1 MRSLVKFFLLTYII
15 SWSLFISAAIISRNA
30 NSPDSEFSPAGYF
43 IYLIGVFAPALVA
56 VFLSWREE
64 RKAGVLAL
72 LSKIFKA
79 PTYLGWYIF
88 AIGYF
93 ATVKLLAAV
102 VYRIPIG
109 QWPLFGHEAFYIIV
123 AGIIFSTPMQ
133 AGEEIGWRG
142 FALPRMANRF
152 GIAGASVILGI
163 IWAAWHLPFFFLHG
177 ADKFGQSFPVY
188 LLSVVALSVA
198 MAWLYW
204 RTHGSLMLTMLMHAA
219 ANNTTGIVPSA
230 SLGAVNPFSLNASP
244 IAWISTAFMWL
255 FAFYFLIQMRGVKI
269 EVDERLQH

>member
-15 SWSLFISAAIISRNA
+15 SWGLFIIAAIISRN
-30 NSPDSEFSPAGYF
+30 SKSLDSGFSPVGYF

-56 VFLSWREE
+56 VFLSWREK
-64 RKAGVLAL
+64 RKAGVRAL

-93 ATVKLLAAV
+93 ATIKLFAAV
-102 VYRIPIG
+102 VYRIANG
-109 QWPLFGHEAFYIIV
+109 RWPLFGHEAFYIIA

-152 GIAGASVILGI
+152 GVAAASLILGI
-163 IWAAWHLPFFFLHG
+163 IWAAWHLPFFFMQG
-177 ADKFGQSFPVY
+177 VDKFGQSFPVY
-188 LLSVVALSVA
+188 LLSVVAISVA

-204 RTHGSLMLTMLMHAA
+204 RTEGSLLLTMLMHSAI
-219 ANNTTGIVPSA
+219 NNTTDIVPSTVA
-230 SLGAVNPFSLNASP
+230 GAVNPFSMNASP
-244 IAWISTAFMWL
+244 IAWITTALMWL
-255 FAFYFLIQMRGVKI
+255 VTFYFLIQMRGVKI
-269 EVDERLQH
+269 AETR